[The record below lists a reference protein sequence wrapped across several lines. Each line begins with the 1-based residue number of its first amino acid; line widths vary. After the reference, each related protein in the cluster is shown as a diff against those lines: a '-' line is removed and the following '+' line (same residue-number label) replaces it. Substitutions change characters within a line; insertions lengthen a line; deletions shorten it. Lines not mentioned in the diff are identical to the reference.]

1 MLAQWTAG
9 TVLQILAIAVPVI
22 VLLIGVVYKWQ
33 EKQDT
38 KLASTCVRTTVLETK
53 VDEHGRE
60 LEKGDGKFEGVASQ
74 IGSLREQTAGLTA
87 SVASVRG
94 TQTAMDKKLDDLLAR
109 GSGS

>member
-1 MLAQWTAG
+1 MLAQWTASN
-9 TVLQILAIAVPVI
+9 VIQVLAIAVPI
-22 VLLIGVVYKWQ
+22 LVLSIGFIWKWQ

-60 LEKGDGKFEGVASQ
+60 LEKGDGKFEGVAAQ
-74 IGSLREQTAGLTA
+74 VGSLQQQTARLESKVE
-87 SVASVRG
+87 SVQG

-109 GSGS
+109 GGGS